1 MSDDPIEDSPV
12 PSDAHLWPDEQP
24 FTAWGQHPHGTLDL
38 RVFDQDVWWVDIEQ
52 QPHRLAEMSVA
63 HLDNVIA
70 HLLAN
75 VDSFYYATVRRLV
88 ITRIGESILDLP
100 PAPVGSDATV
110 SSSQAGHIPLVWLE
124 QTTLM
129 RGLIDE
135 RATRPS

>member
-1 MSDDPIEDSPV
+1 
-12 PSDAHLWPDEQP
+12 
-24 FTAWGQHPHGTLDL
+24 
-38 RVFDQDVWWVDIEQ
+38 
-52 QPHRLAEMSVA
+52 MSVA

-129 RGLIDE
+129 RGLIGE